1 MVLRIELSATDLV
14 ADPRTVPPTKLTSQS
29 VTELATLAEQ
39 CEVLCPTDPKT
50 SGEDSRPNS
59 GNKQ

>member
-1 MVLRIELSATDLV
+1 MVLRIELSATDLA
-14 ADPRTVPPTKLTSQS
+14 ADTHRTRTTKLTSQA
-29 VTELATLAEQ
+29 VTELATLAKQ

>member
-14 ADPRTVPPTKLTSQS
+14 ADPRTVPPTKLTSQA

-50 SGEDSRPNS
+50 SLEDSRPNS
-59 GNKQ
+59 ANKQ